1 MEFIVENWYVIV
13 TGIVFIVGGVMAV
26 LRWRNLST
34 DKKYEQI
41 RGWLLQAVLGAEREF
56 GSGTGKLKLS
66 SVYDKFC
73 ERFPWLAKVL
83 PFETF
88 SKYVDDPQRNERRVE
103 TELCYCL
110 HSGAEGRG
118 KIIIRGGF
126 SYDRARDRTVN

>member
-66 SVYDKFC
+66 SVYLGWQRSCHLK
-73 ERFPWLAKVL
+73 PLANTLMTPSAK
-83 PFETF
+83 
-88 SKYVDDPQRNERRVE
+88 
-103 TELCYCL
+103 
-110 HSGAEGRG
+110 
-118 KIIIRGGF
+118 
-126 SYDRARDRTVN
+126 

>member
-41 RGWLLQAVLGAEREF
+41 RGWLLQAVVLAEKEF
-56 GSGTGKLKLS
+56 GSGAGKLKLS
-66 SVYDKFC
+66 TVYDKFC

-88 SKYVDDPQRNERRVE
+88 SKYVDDALSEMKDVLKQNSAIASIVEPNEG
-103 TELCYCL
+103 
-110 HSGAEGRG
+110 S
-118 KIIIRGGF
+118 K
-126 SYDRARDRTVN
+126 

>member
-41 RGWLLQAVLGAEREF
+41 RGWLLQAVLG
-56 GSGTGKLKLS
+56 SGTGKLKLS

-88 SKYVDDPQRNERRVE
+88 SKYVDDALSEMKDVLKQNSAIASIVEPNEG
-103 TELCYCL
+103 
-110 HSGAEGRG
+110 S
-118 KIIIRGGF
+118 K
-126 SYDRARDRTVN
+126 